1 MVNDIT
7 KDARYLTAF
16 GSTCSEIIIP
26 IMASKDGSVVVTIDV
41 ESKHTNAFSQ
51 REQDV
56 LEEFAQA
63 VLPLWVTG

>member
-1 MVNDIT
+1 MIFD
-7 KDARYLTAF
+7 YL
-16 GSTCSEIIIP
+16 GDYRWVGVYDVGLE
-26 IMASKDGSVVVTIDV
+26 ASKDGSVVVTIDV